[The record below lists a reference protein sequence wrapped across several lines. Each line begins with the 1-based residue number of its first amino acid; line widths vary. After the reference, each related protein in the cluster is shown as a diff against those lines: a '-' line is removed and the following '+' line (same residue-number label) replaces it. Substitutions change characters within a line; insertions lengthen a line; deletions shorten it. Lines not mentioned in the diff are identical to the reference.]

1 MKPSLDNWLPN
12 PQTSIQTFTERI
24 VVQLERAE
32 TSWTWLP
39 EWQALRQL
47 LK

>member
-32 TSWTWLP
+32 TSWTWFP
-39 EWQALRQL
+39 EW
-47 LK
+47 